1 MADTDALIGQSIS
14 HYRIVEMLGGGGMGV
29 VYKAE
34 DTRLHRFVALKF
46 LPEDVAKDQQALARF
61 QREAQAAS
69 ALNHPNI
76 CTIYDIGEENGR
88 AFIAMEFLEGKTVKH
103 SIAGRPMELEQLLQV
118 AIEVADALD
127 AAHSEGIIHRDVK
140 PANIFVTERGHAK
153 ILDFGLAK
161 VNSIKGAETQATM
174 DLDPDHLTSS
184 GSTLGT
190 VAYMSPEQ
198 ARAKEL
204 DARTDLFSFGTVLY
218 EMTTGQL
225 PFQGE
230 STAIIFD
237 AILNRQPVVPARLNP
252 KISPEIEGIISKAHE
267 KDRSLRYQSA
277 AEIVADLKRLRRGTD
292 SARISKDSPAIP
304 NRTSRRGMLS
314 LYLGIVVVLLFG
326 TLATWFYLRRTNS
339 QSGNPVASIDSLAV
353 LPFVNASDDPNAEY
367 LSEGIT
373 QELINTISQLPNLR
387 VVSLMSAYRYK
398 GKPIDPP
405 AVARE
410 LNVRAIVT
418 GRMTRQAGNIAITA
432 ELIDAEHDRELWS
445 KQYQRPLSDLH
456 SLQSEITQ
464 DITENLRLKLSSA
477 QRSLISQRP
486 TENSE
491 AYQLYLQGR
500 FYWNRRNAGSV
511 NKAIDFFQ
519 QAVEKDPSFALAY
532 SGLADSYFSLARN
545 SAVLS
550 PKEAGAKARQAA
562 EKAVALDPA
571 LAEAH
576 ASLGAIFQMF
586 DWDYPRAEGEFRRA
600 IELNPTYP
608 NAHMWY
614 SELLYNIGR
623 YDDSIAEIRKAVE
636 LAPFNPVV
644 RYMLGSSL
652 WFAGHLSEAE
662 REFDKLLELDP
673 NFGLVHHGLAEV
685 YVSQGKLDQAV
696 SEMEKAVQFYPE
708 SSYYRGILGYT
719 LAKAGRT
726 AEARK
731 ILAELTEQAKTKYVS
746 WLGIAYVYA
755 GLGEKDHSFAA
766 LDLAYQ
772 QGDTRMCQL
781 RARVE
786 RDTFWKTDARCA
798 ELLKKIGLPALS

>member
-1 MADTDALIGQSIS
+1 MPEPSALLGQNIS
-14 HYRIVEMLGGGGMGV
+14 HYRILERLGGGGMGV

-34 DTRLHRFVALKF
+34 DVKLHRFVALKF
-46 LPEDVAKDQQALARF
+46 LPDNVAKDPQALARF
-61 QREAQAAS
+61 QREAQSAS

-76 CTIYDIGEENGR
+76 CTVYEIDEQNEM
-88 AFIAMEFLEGKTVKH
+88 AFIAMEFLEGQTLKH
-103 SIAGRPMELEQLLQV
+103 AIAGRPMDLEQLLTI
-118 AIEVADALD
+118 AIDVADGLD
-127 AAHSEGIIHRDVK
+127 AAHSKGIVHRDIK
-140 PANIFVTERGHAK
+140 PANIFITERGHAK

-161 VNSIKGAETQATM
+161 VSSPRTPTGNEPTLATQDVA
-174 DLDPDHLTSS
+174 PDQLTSP

-204 DARTDLFSFGTVLY
+204 DARTDLFSFGAVLY
-218 EMTTGQL
+218 EMATGQVA
-225 PFQGE
+225 FGGQ
-230 STAIIFD
+230 STATVFD
-237 AILNRQPVVPARLNP
+237 AILNRSPVAPVRLNP
-252 KISPEIEGIISKAHE
+252 ELPAEVERIINKALE

-277 AEIVADLKRLRRGTD
+277 AEIAVDLKRLSRDTE
-292 SARISKDSPAIP
+292 STRISVDSPAIP
-304 NRTSRRGMLS
+304 NRASRRGMHV
-314 LYLGIVVVLLFG
+314 LYLGIAVVVLFG
-326 TLATWFYLRRTNS
+326 ALATWFFLGRTNS
-339 QSGNPVASIDSLAV
+339 VASVDSLAV

-373 QELINTISQLPNLR
+373 QGLINTISQLPNLR

-398 GKPIDPP
+398 GKTIDPP
-405 AVARE
+405 AIALE

-418 GRMTRQAGNIAITA
+418 GRMTKQADNITITA
-432 ELIDAEHDRELWS
+432 ELIDAEHDRELWG
-445 KQYQRPLSDLH
+445 KQYRRPLSDLH

-464 DITENLRLKLSSA
+464 DITDNLRLKLNSA

-500 FYWNRRNAGSV
+500 FYWNRRTAGSV

-519 QAVEKDPSFALAY
+519 QAIEKDPSFALAY

-550 PKEAGAKARQAA
+550 PKEAGARARQAA
-562 EKAVALDPA
+562 EKAVELDPA

-600 IELNPTYP
+600 TELNPAYP
-608 NAHMWY
+608 NARMWY

-623 YDDSIAEIRKAVE
+623 YDDSIAEARKAVE
-636 LAPFNPVV
+636 VAPFNSVV

-652 WFAGHLSEAE
+652 WFAGHLPEAE
-662 REFDKLLELDP
+662 REFNKLLELDP

-685 YVSQGKLDQAV
+685 YVSQEKMDQAV
-696 SEMEKAVQFYPE
+696 SEMEKTVQFYPE

-731 ILAELTEQAKTKYVS
+731 ILADLTEQAKTKYVS

-755 GLGEKDHSFAA
+755 GLGERDHSFAA

-786 RDTFWKTDARCA
+786 RETFWKTDARCA
-798 ELLKKIGLPALS
+798 ELLKKIGLPPLG

>member
-1 MADTDALIGQSIS
+1 
-14 HYRIVEMLGGGGMGV
+14 
-29 VYKAE
+29 
-34 DTRLHRFVALKF
+34 
-46 LPEDVAKDQQALARF
+46 
-61 QREAQAAS
+61 
-69 ALNHPNI
+69 
-76 CTIYDIGEENGR
+76 
-88 AFIAMEFLEGKTVKH
+88 
-103 SIAGRPMELEQLLQV
+103 
-118 AIEVADALD
+118 
-127 AAHSEGIIHRDVK
+127 
-140 PANIFVTERGHAK
+140 
-153 ILDFGLAK
+153 
-161 VNSIKGAETQATM
+161 
-174 DLDPDHLTSS
+174 
-184 GSTLGT
+184 
-190 VAYMSPEQ
+190 
-198 ARAKEL
+198 
-204 DARTDLFSFGTVLY
+204 
-218 EMTTGQL
+218 
-225 PFQGE
+225 
-230 STAIIFD
+230 
-237 AILNRQPVVPARLNP
+237 
-252 KISPEIEGIISKAHE
+252 
-267 KDRSLRYQSA
+267 
-277 AEIVADLKRLRRGTD
+277 
-292 SARISKDSPAIP
+292 
-304 NRTSRRGMLS
+304 
-314 LYLGIVVVLLFG
+314 
-326 TLATWFYLRRTNS
+326 LRRTNS

-623 YDDSIAEIRKAVE
+623 YGDSIAEIRKAVE

-726 AEARK
+726 ASENEICLLVGNRVRLCRSRRKGSLLRCSRSGLSARRYSNVPAPRPSRTGYLLEDRCALRGTAEKNWPAGTELGNRASRQFEICCEHISTLRVRLEAARK
-731 ILAELTEQAKTKYVS
+731 MRHPVQVILLQA
-746 WLGIAYVYA
+746 
-755 GLGEKDHSFAA
+755 
-766 LDLAYQ
+766 
-772 QGDTRMCQL
+772 L
-781 RARVE
+781 RDV
-786 RDTFWKTDARCA
+786 D
-798 ELLKKIGLPALS
+798 SQ